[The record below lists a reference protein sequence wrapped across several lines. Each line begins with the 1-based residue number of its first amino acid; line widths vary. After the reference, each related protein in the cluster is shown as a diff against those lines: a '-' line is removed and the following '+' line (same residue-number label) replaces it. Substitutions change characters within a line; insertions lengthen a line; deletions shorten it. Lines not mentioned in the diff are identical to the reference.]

1 MITWKSHLKQD
12 NVVWGDGKRIRLQNK
27 IPFVTSLIISRWL
40 KKYYY
45 IIPNIILLWSEFS
58 KYKIEN
64 YSLIF
69 DTTQLCIISCENLK

>member
-1 MITWKSHLKQD
+1 MKLLRGNLIQNKIMLCG
-12 NVVWGDGKRIRLQNK
+12 GDGKGIKLQHRIS
-27 IPFVTSLIISRWL
+27 FVTSLTISRWL

-45 IIPNIILLWSEFS
+45 SKLLWSEFS

-64 YSLIF
+64 YSLVF